1 MDPTR
6 PAAHVWTVKRQPVDI
21 QGKLM
26 VRLDFQLVDWEIS
39 VHHTM
44 CRTAEEADAECE
56 RLHHDLRHMMDG
68 MFREK
73 YRIAHD
79 LRGGL

>member
-1 MDPTR
+1 MDPSR
-6 PAAHVWTVKRQPVDI
+6 PAANVWTVNRKPVDI
-21 QGKLM
+21 QGRLM
-26 VRLDFQLVDWEIS
+26 FRLDFQLVDWEIT

-44 CRTAEEADAECE
+44 CKTIEEADAECH
-56 RLHHDLRHMMDG
+56 RLHTDIAHMLDG
-68 MFREK
+68 AFRRK